1 MSVPL
6 QALRGFPYAGRR
18 LVAGEQFN
26 ARGESDARLLCAVGH
41 ATRHIQVPEPLPQIA
56 VAPLATKRGK
66 SYRTEALVAQAAADA
81 APETPGA
88 SPLASEAQASE
99 SGTAEKPDTGNVE
112 TAPPAAEAAPAR
124 RRYTRRD
131 MSSGADE

>member
-26 ARGESDARLLCAVGH
+26 ARGESDARVLCAVGH
-41 ATRHIQVPEPLPQIA
+41 ATRHIQVPEPLPEVA
-56 VAPLATKRGK
+56 VPPVATKRGK
-66 SYRTEALVAQAAADA
+66 GYRTQSLEAQTSTDTAQDSSRPGASETQVSEEGTEEKPEPGKLETSPAADA
-81 APETPGA
+81 AP
-88 SPLASEAQASE
+88 S
-99 SGTAEKPDTGNVE
+99 
-112 TAPPAAEAAPAR
+112 R

-131 MSSGADE
+131 LTGAPE

>member
-56 VAPLATKRGK
+56 VAPVATKRGK

-81 APETPGA
+81 APDTPGA

-99 SGTAEKPDTGNVE
+99 SGTAEKPDAGNVE

>member
-18 LVAGEQFN
+18 LAAGEKFE
-26 ARGESDARLLCAVGH
+26 ARGESDARVLCAVGH
-41 ATRHIQVPEPLPQIA
+41 ATRHIQVPEPLPEI
-56 VAPLATKRGK
+56 VAPVATKRGK
-66 SYRTEALVAQAAADA
+66 GYRTQALVAEAAADA

-99 SGTAEKPDTGNVE
+99 SGTAEKPEPGKLE
-112 TAPPAAEAAPAR
+112 TAPSEADAAPAR
-124 RRYTRRD
+124 RRYSRRD
-131 MSSGADE
+131 QASGADE

>member
-6 QALRGFPYAGRR
+6 QALRGFVYAGRR

-26 ARGESDARLLCAVGH
+26 ARGESDARVLCAVKH
-41 ATRHIQVPEPLPQIA
+41 ATRHIQVPEPLPEIS
-56 VAPLATKRGK
+56 VPPVATKRGK
-66 SYRTEALVAQAAADA
+66 GYRTEALVAQAAADA

-88 SPLASEAQASE
+88 SPLATEAQASE
-99 SGTAEKPDTGNVE
+99 SGTAEKPDAGNVE
-112 TAPPAAEAAPAR
+112 TASPAAEAAPAR

>member
-18 LVAGEQFN
+18 LVAGEKFE
-26 ARGESDARLLCAVGH
+26 ARGESDARVLCAVGH
-41 ATRHIQVPEPLPQIA
+41 ATRHIQVPEPLPEI
-56 VAPLATKRGK
+56 VAPVTTKRGRG
-66 SYRTEALVAQAAADA
+66 YRTQALVAQPAADA

-88 SPLASEAQASE
+88 SPLANEAQASE
-99 SGTAEKPDTGNVE
+99 SGTAEKPEAGTLE
-112 TAPPAAEAAPAR
+112 TAPPAADAAPAR

-131 MSSGADE
+131 QTSGADE